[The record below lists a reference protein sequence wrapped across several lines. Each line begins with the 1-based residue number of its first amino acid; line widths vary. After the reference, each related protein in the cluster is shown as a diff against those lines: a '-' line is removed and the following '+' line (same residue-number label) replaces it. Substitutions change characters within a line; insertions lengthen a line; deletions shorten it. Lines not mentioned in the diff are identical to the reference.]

1 MQDIK
6 YTLENLRANPGLRLP
21 PLRLVIERGMVERFC
36 RAVGDDMNN
45 WQTEAPPSLALTL
58 GFGQM
63 LEAIS
68 ADNITVL
75 HGSSELESLKPLEI
89 GQEVVV
95 ETSLLSLR
103 ERPGKMGLSSFLNFE
118 MQVKNNKGELL
129 ARVCQLAIVYSA

>member
-1 MQDIK
+1 MLNTK
-6 YTLENLRANPGLRLP
+6 YTLEDLRANPGLKLL

-36 RAVGDDMNN
+36 RATGDDVEN
-45 WQTEAPPSLALTL
+45 WQAEAPPSLALTL

-95 ETSLLSLR
+95 IGRDKMRLR
-103 ERPGKMGLSSFLNFE
+103 
-118 MQVKNNKGELL
+118 VKPK
-129 ARVCQLAIVYSA
+129 